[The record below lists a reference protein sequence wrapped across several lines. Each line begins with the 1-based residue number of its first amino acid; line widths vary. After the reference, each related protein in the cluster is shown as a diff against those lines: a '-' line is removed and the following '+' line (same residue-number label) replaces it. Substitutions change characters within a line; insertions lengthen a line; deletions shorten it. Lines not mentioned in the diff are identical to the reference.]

1 MTDKIRE
8 IKKAVLRLM
17 LALAIGVLAGA
28 APGAVLV
35 SHAETETVA
44 AADAAAVAAETA
56 SEDDGTTFMLS
67 FFGGIILL
75 ILFVVVVVI
84 ATATSTAGVVGAQED
99 E

>member
-17 LALAIGVLAGA
+17 LVLAVGLLAGA
-28 APGAVLV
+28 APGAVLT
-35 SHAETETVA
+35 SYAETETVA
-44 AADAAAVAAETA
+44 EAAQPEAAATAE
-56 SEDDGTTFMLS
+56 EDDGTTFMLA

-75 ILFVVVVVI
+75 ILFVVVVVV

-99 E
+99 D

>member
-44 AADAAAVAAETA
+44 AAADPASAETA
-56 SEDDGTTFMLS
+56 SEDDGTTFLLS

-75 ILFVVVVVI
+75 ILFGVVIVI

>member
-28 APGAVLV
+28 APGAMLV

-44 AADAAAVAAETA
+44 AADTAAAAEA
-56 SEDDGTTFMLS
+56 DSEDDGTTFMLS

>member
-44 AADAAAVAAETA
+44 DPASAETA
-56 SEDDGTTFMLS
+56 SEDDGTTFLLS

-75 ILFVVVVVI
+75 ILFVVVIVI

>member
-8 IKKAVLRLM
+8 IKKAVLLM

-44 AADAAAVAAETA
+44 AAADPAGAETA
-56 SEDDGTTFMLS
+56 SEEMTAPRFCCHFSGES
-67 FFGGIILL
+67 FCDPLRRRDCHCNCHQYGGSCR
-75 ILFVVVVVI
+75 
-84 ATATSTAGVVGAQED
+84 STGRD

>member
-28 APGAVLV
+28 APGAVLI
-35 SHAETETVA
+35 SH
-44 AADAAAVAAETA
+44 AETA
-56 SEDDGTTFMLS
+56 SEDDGTTFMLA

-75 ILFVVVVVI
+75 ILFVVVIVV
-84 ATATSTAGVVGAQED
+84 ATAASTAGVIGAQED
-99 E
+99 D

>member
-44 AADAAAVAAETA
+44 AAAVQRQLRRMTA
-56 SEDDGTTFMLS
+56 PRFCCHFSGES
-67 FFGGIILL
+67 FC
-75 ILFVVVVVI
+75 
-84 ATATSTAGVVGAQED
+84 
-99 E
+99 